1 MLLFCQNSLLYFPLV
16 QLEKKILYI
25 CLFKESFFTC
35 KRYEASK
42 TIMSFGLGTIGRDAG
57 VHCFKIEVLLPIGV
71 KVREKKMGFCSIVY
85 QNFVSALYSR
95 FYLPL

>member
-1 MLLFCQNSLLYFPLV
+1 
-16 QLEKKILYI
+16 
-25 CLFKESFFTC
+25 
-35 KRYEASK
+35 
-42 TIMSFGLGTIGRDAG
+42 MSFGLGTIGRDAG